1 MMNILQALDDPK
13 VFGAHFKRPTWD
25 VWRVFLAALFALP
38 MSDEQLAIYRKY
50 TGRTTPPIT
59 RSLETWLVIGRRGGK
74 SFILATIATFLACFF
89 DWRPFLGPGEV
100 ATVMIIAA
108 DRKQARTI
116 KRFITGLLHGA
127 PMLKRVI
134 EGETREAIQLRNRVS
149 IEIHTASFRTTRG
162 YTIVAALL
170 DEIAFW
176 QSDETSA
183 EPDFEVVNAI
193 RPGMATIPDAM
204 LLCASSPHARKGVL
218 WDAHRKHYAQDNDPV
233 LVWQA
238 ATRDMNASVPEAY
251 IAQHMAD
258 DPQRA
263 AAEYGALFRTDVE
276 TFVIREAVE
285 ACISPG
291 IRERAPKPGTSYQG
305 FVDPSGGSA
314 DSFTLAIGH
323 LDQSRDVVVI
333 DALREA
339 KPPFSPEAVVQEF
352 SALTKSYGVSKIQG
366 DRYAGIWPVEQFGK
380 FGITYEQAAKPKSD
394 LYVGLLPLL
403 NSARIDLL
411 DHPRLINQLM
421 GLERRSVRGG
431 RDSIDHA
438 PGGHDDI
445 CNSVAGLASIAVSP
459 YGNYDTTYAG
469 FNDPD
474 GSDPG
479 GFRAFR
485 QQQLLQHI
493 YRHS

>member
-1 MMNILQALDDPK
+1 MMNILQCLDDPE

-25 VWRVFLAALFALP
+25 VWRVFLAALLALP
-38 MSDEQLAIYRKY
+38 MTPEQLAVYTKY
-50 TGRTTPPIT
+50 TGRITPPIT
-59 RSLETWLVIGRRGGK
+59 PSLETWLVIGRRGGK

-116 KRFITGLLHGA
+116 KRFVTGLLHGA
-127 PMLKRVI
+127 PMLKRLI
-134 EGETREAIQLRNRVS
+134 EAETRESITPRNRVS
-149 IEIHTASFRTTRG
+149 IEIHTCSYRTTRG
-162 YTIVAALL
+162 YTVVAALL

-176 QSDETSA
+176 ASDELSA
-183 EPDFEVVNAI
+183 EPDVEVVNAI

-258 DPQRA
+258 DPQRGA
-263 AAEYGALFRTDVE
+263 AKYGALSRTDVE

-291 IRERAPKPGTSYQG
+291 IRERTPQSGISYQA

-314 DSFTLAIGH
+314 NSMTLAIGH
-323 LDQSRDVVVI
+323 LDQARNVAVI
-333 DALREA
+333 DALRERR
-339 KPPFSPEAVVQEF
+339 PPFSPEQVVGEF
-352 SALTKSYGVSKIQG
+352 ADLLKTYKITRITG
-366 DRYAGIWPVEQFGK
+366 DRFANIWPVRF
-380 FGITYEQAAKPKSD
+380 FPR
-394 LYVGLLPLL
+394 
-403 NSARIDLL
+403 SASPTNRTLIPS
-411 DHPRLINQLM
+411 PRSTPTCC
-421 GLERRSVRGG
+421 R
-431 RDSIDHA
+431 
-438 PGGHDDI
+438 
-445 CNSVAGLASIAVSP
+445 
-459 YGNYDTTYAG
+459 
-469 FNDPD
+469 
-474 GSDPG
+474 
-479 GFRAFR
+479 
-485 QQQLLQHI
+485 
-493 YRHS
+493 